1 MSNALSRAVERYGAF
16 RDEWYA
22 LPALVAAS
30 LILLA
35 AMPFLRQL
43 ALFGYA
49 PLGWLSLNMLIITL
63 IWATTAQA
71 WNIMSGY
78 TGQFSFGHAA
88 FFGLGAYATIILT
101 GTFGISPWIGMLL
114 GSVLAGIYGLLI
126 GALTFRYDLEGHY
139 FALATLA
146 FAELLRYVFT
156 NVPQLGGAS
165 GFFRPLAR
173 ASTPTGRGWPRSSSP
188 ATCRTTTSFSGS

>member
-1 MSNALSRAVERYGAF
+1 MSNALSQTVERYGAF

-22 LPALVAAS
+22 LPVLVATS
-30 LILLA
+30 LAILA

-49 PLGWLSLNMLIITL
+49 PLGWLSLNMLIVTL

-88 FFGLGAYATIILT
+88 FFG
-101 GTFGISPWIGMLL
+101 S
-114 GSVLAGIYGLLI
+114 
-126 GALTFRYDLEGHY
+126 
-139 FALATLA
+139 
-146 FAELLRYVFT
+146 
-156 NVPQLGGAS
+156 
-165 GFFRPLAR
+165 AR
-173 ASTPTGRGWPRSSSP
+173 TRQSS
-188 ATCRTTTSFSGS
+188 